1 MGYVTVA
8 GATGLTL
15 GLNQDTTALMQDMQ
29 QNAAQ
34 NAQNALNAINEGIP
48 RTEITALEGDG
59 NNPAWGAVLAAQAV
73 GVVAID
79 GALRED
85 SGGSI
90 ETLAGAGTYDASA
103 GTVEIGS
110 ETGSVLD
117 QSINIQGGSGTTNVM
132 DGDAGTVVYAGG
144 SGNVDYYAAAGDTF
158 FLSGAGQDVI
168 HTMGGTDTIVAY
180 DSTPTVTGD
189 WTAPGAA
196 GAAATQFSG
205 DGSMLDVLNGV
216 VVQDTQFDTV
226 NTTVLGGFFNG
237 ESGGSTATIT
247 GGAYDTING
256 GSSLVVNNLDDS
268 TINASSGLTV
278 SGGVQDTISAS
289 QSATLIGVDQASIVS
304 VAGTLSFISGN
315 GASPVSDTVTGS
327 NATIFGAAGL
337 DLSAGTSGTTTY
349 YAGSGNETL
358 DGGASGSVYAVAGNG
373 NDSLA
378 GGTGSST
385 LVGGMGNDTLA
396 GGKGA
401 TEFEFIKG
409 KDSGTD
415 IIQDFG
421 KSAGNAILLSGYDA
435 TPASIQSMLDQATI
449 AGGNTTVSLDDQ
461 TQITFVGVT
470 DLKAQNFKS

>member
-189 WTAPGAA
+189 WTAPALRA
-196 GAAATQFSG
+196 LRPRSSAATAACSMCSMALWCRIPSSIRSIPRSSVVFSTV
-205 DGSMLDVLNGV
+205 SRAVLPPPSRAARM
-216 VVQDTQFDTV
+216 TP
-226 NTTVLGGFFNG
+226 
-237 ESGGSTATIT
+237 STA
-247 GGAYDTING
+247 
-256 GSSLVVNNLDDS
+256 
-268 TINASSGLTV
+268 
-278 SGGVQDTISAS
+278 
-289 QSATLIGVDQASIVS
+289 
-304 VAGTLSFISGN
+304 
-315 GASPVSDTVTGS
+315 
-327 NATIFGAAGL
+327 
-337 DLSAGTSGTTTY
+337 
-349 YAGSGNETL
+349 
-358 DGGASGSVYAVAGNG
+358 AVRWW
-373 NDSLA
+373 
-378 GGTGSST
+378 
-385 LVGGMGNDTLA
+385 
-396 GGKGA
+396 
-401 TEFEFIKG
+401 
-409 KDSGTD
+409 
-415 IIQDFG
+415 
-421 KSAGNAILLSGYDA
+421 
-435 TPASIQSMLDQATI
+435 
-449 AGGNTTVSLDDQ
+449 
-461 TQITFVGVT
+461 
-470 DLKAQNFKS
+470 